1 MRAEKTQL
9 VQDIRAL
16 IESSSSLFLI
26 GFKGLTAA
34 DFRTLR
40 KTLKGCG
47 SECHVVP
54 NRLLKIAVAGTGLA
68 ALAQAELKLD
78 TAMVSGGADPV
89 SVAKALRDFAKT
101 HAGAVVKVAVVES
114 KLCSAAQAVAL
125 ADLPPREV
133 LQAQLLGLLQAPA
146 GRLVQVL
153 NAKVASIVFVLN
165 AYLSQKE
172 KAA

>member
-16 IESSSSLFLI
+16 VESSSSLFLI

-34 DFRTLR
+34 DFRNLR
-40 KTLKGCG
+40 GALTACG

-54 NRLLKIAVAGTGLA
+54 NRLLSIAAAGSGLD
-68 ALAQAELKLD
+68 ALGQAEVKLD
-78 TAMVSGGADPV
+78 TALVSGGKDPV
-89 SVAKALRDFAKT
+89 AVAKVLRDFAKT
-101 HAGAVVKVAVVES
+101 RAGAAIKLAVVEG
-114 KLCSAAQAVAL
+114 KLCTGAQAVAL

-146 GRLVQVL
+146 AQLVQVL
-153 NAKVASIVFVLN
+153 NAKVASVVFVLN

>member
-9 VQDIRAL
+9 VKDIRAL
-16 IESSSSLFLI
+16 VESSSSLFLI

-40 KTLKGCG
+40 SALMACR

-54 NRLLKIAVAGTGLA
+54 NRLLKIAAAESGLA
-68 ALAQAELKLD
+68 ALGQADLTLD
-78 TAMVSGGADPV
+78 TALVSGGADPV
-89 SVAKALRDFAKT
+89 GVAKALRDFAKT
-101 HAGAVVKVAVVES
+101 RPGALIKLGVVEG
-114 KLCSAAQAVAL
+114 KLCTGAQAVAL

-146 GRLVQVL
+146 TQMVQVL
-153 NAKVASIVFVLN
+153 NAKVASVVFVLN